1 MPFRETQIPHLSFAL
16 LTLLL
21 IYSCTSLKILPAEK
35 PKVDPF
41 SRVYAVPFKDFHPKL
56 NQALQKYAR
65 EKPGNSFQV
74 TRLGSDLVIIRGSY
88 QKEPNQA
95 RLTVVITTRPAGS
108 ERTTLEIKP
117 SAGQGGTSP
126 GLVVASAGE
135 LFQIVEKE
143 TGFLPVE

>member
-1 MPFRETQIPHLSFAL
+1 MNTRISLARFSSVL
-16 LTLLL
+16 LVPLL
-21 IYSCTSLKILPAEK
+21 IYSCTAIKILPAEK
-35 PKVDPF
+35 PKGDPF

-95 RLTVVITTRPAGS
+95 RLTVVITSKPSGLEKTS
-108 ERTTLEIKP
+108 LEIKP
-117 SAGQGGTSP
+117 AASQGGASP
-126 GLVVASAGE
+126 GPITATAGE

>member
-1 MPFRETQIPHLSFAL
+1 MTPRILFYPLSSIL

-21 IYSCTSLKILPAEK
+21 IGSCTLFKTLPGEK
-35 PKVDPF
+35 PKGDPF
-41 SRVYAVPFKDFHPKL
+41 SRVYAVSFKDFHPKL

-74 TRLGSDLVIIRGSY
+74 TRLGSDLVIIRGFY

-95 RLTVVITTRPAGS
+95 RLPVVIMTKPAGPEKS
-108 ERTTLEIKP
+108 RLEIKP
-117 SAGQGGTSP
+117 SSGQRGAFP
-126 GLVVASAGE
+126 GLDVASAGE
-135 LFQIVEKE
+135 LFQIVERE